1 MIMRKMLQSKPK
13 GSVLLLVAA
22 ALILLFLTGM
32 GIMSLGL
39 RSRLQAIRTASEIAA
54 RCAADA
60 GMTKAVFEMS
70 EKLKVKPWSD
80 SNLPDATNQ
89 ALPNCNMFF
98 SYTVVP
104 EGNDVYGVSAT
115 GDYGQTQRTVNST
128 LQLRGPFEFAI
139 FMQNTLNLMNGTT
152 VDGYNLDADDRPLQI
167 GTNSTAAG
175 AVNSK
180 LGVTING
187 DVVVGA
193 GGNPDVVI
201 NSKLEAVITGDTY
214 AAPEEWE
221 FDPVSVPAGLQALA
235 SQGTLVATTT
245 LVAPTKYDAI
255 ALPNGEVVTINGPV
269 VLYVI
274 GDVTLDNSAEIRI
287 VDPNTNP
294 DAFLVIYLGGN
305 FTCKNGGFINNMAQ
319 DATKCKIYGLDTCK
333 SIVFMTNTI
342 FFGAIYAP
350 SANVQLNNSVEY
362 YGSVVANSFMQS
374 VNADFHYDGALRNV
388 AVNDEAVRFV
398 VKHWSEL

>member
-1 MIMRKMLQSKPK
+1 MIRKKMLKSKPK
-13 GSVLLLVAA
+13 GAVRLLVAA
-22 ALILLFLTGM
+22 ALILLSLPVM

-80 SNLPDATNQ
+80 SNLPDAYNE

-104 EGNDVYGVSAT
+104 EGNDVYSVSAT

-139 FMQNTLNLMNGTT
+139 FMQNALDLMNGTT
-152 VDGYNLDADDRPLQI
+152 VDGYNFDADDGPLQI

-175 AVNSK
+175 AITSK

-201 NSKLEAVITGDTY
+201 DSKLEAVITGDTY
-214 AAPEEWE
+214 PAPEEWE
-221 FDPVSVPAGLQALA
+221 MDPVTVPGYLQALA
-235 SQGTLVATTT
+235 SQGALAATTT
-245 LVAPTKYDAI
+245 LVAPAKYDSVSVG
-255 ALPNGEVVTINGPV
+255 NGEIVTINGPV
-269 VLYVI
+269 VLYVT
-274 GDVTLDNSAEIRI
+274 GDITLDNSAEIRI

-294 DAFLVIYLGGN
+294 DAFLVIYLAGDI
-305 FTCKNGGFINNMAQ
+305 TCKNGGFMNNMAQ
-319 DATKCKIYGLDTCK
+319 DATKCKLYGLETCK
-333 SIVFMTNTI
+333 NIVFMTNTI
-342 FFGAIYAP
+342 FYGAIYAP
-350 SANVQLNNSVEY
+350 NADVQLNNSVEY
-362 YGSVVANSFMQS
+362 YGSVVANSFVQS
-374 VNADFHYDGALRNV
+374 VNADFHYDAVLRNV
-388 AVNDEAVRFV
+388 AVNDEAVKFI

>member
-1 MIMRKMLQSKPK
+1 MRKMLKSKPK

-22 ALILLFLTGM
+22 ALILLFVTGM

-98 SYTVVP
+98 SYTVIP
-104 EGNDVYGVSAT
+104 EGNDVYSVSAT
-115 GDYGQTQRTVNST
+115 GDYGQTQRTVNSA

-139 FMQNTLNLMNGTT
+139 FMQNALDLMNGTT
-152 VDGYNLDADDRPLQI
+152 VDGYNFDADDGPLQI

-187 DVVVGA
+187 DVVVGP

-201 NSKLEAVITGDTY
+201 DSKLEAVITGDTY
-214 AAPEEWE
+214 AAAEEWE
-221 FDPVSVPAGLQALA
+221 LDPVSDPAGLQAHA

-245 LVAPTKYDAI
+245 LVAPAKYDAI

-294 DAFLVIYLGGN
+294 DAYLVIYLGGN

-319 DATKCKIYGLDTCK
+319 NATKCKIYGLPTCK
-333 SIVFMTNTI
+333 SIIFMTNTI
-342 FFGAIYAP
+342 FFGAVYAP
-350 SANVQLNNSVEY
+350 NADVQLNNSVEY

-374 VNADFHYDGALRNV
+374 VNADFHYDASLRNV
-388 AVNDEAVRFV
+388 GVNDEAIRFV

>member
-1 MIMRKMLQSKPK
+1 MIMRKMLKSKPK
-13 GSVLLLVAA
+13 GSVL
-22 ALILLFLTGM
+22 ALIAVALIILFFTGT

-60 GMTKAVFEMS
+60 GMTKAVVEMND
-70 EKLKVKPWSD
+70 KIKVKPWSD

-98 SYTVVP
+98 SYSVVP
-104 EGNDVYGVSAT
+104 EGNDVYSVSAT
-115 GDYGQTQRTVNST
+115 GDYGQTQKTVNST

-139 FMQNTLNLMNGTT
+139 FMKNSLILKGGTT
-152 VDGYNLDADDRPLQI
+152 VDGYNFDADDGPLQI

-180 LGVTING
+180 IGVTIDG

-201 NSKLEAVITGDTY
+201 DSKAEAIITGDTY

-221 FDPVSVPAGLQALA
+221 LDPISVPAGLQALA
-235 SQGTLVATTT
+235 SQGVLIGGTT
-245 LVAPTKYDAI
+245 LSGPAKYDSI
-255 ALPNGEVVTINGPV
+255 NVGNSEIVTINGPV

-274 GDVTLDNSAEIRI
+274 GDIILDNSAEIRI

-294 DAFLVIYLGGN
+294 DASLTIYLGGN
-305 FTCKNGGFINNMAQ
+305 FECKNGGFINNLAQ
-319 DATKCKIYGLDTCK
+319 DTTKCKIYGLETCK
-333 SIVFMTNTI
+333 SIVFMTASI
-342 FFGAIYAP
+342 FYGAIYAP
-350 SANVQLNNSVEY
+350 NADVQLNNSVEY
-362 YGSVVANSFMQS
+362 HGSVVANSFIQN
-374 VNADFHYDGALRNV
+374 VGAGFHYDAALRNV

>member
-1 MIMRKMLQSKPK
+1 MIMRKMLKSKPK

-60 GMTKAVFEMS
+60 GMTKAVCEMN
-70 EKLKVKPWSD
+70 EKIKVKPWSD

-104 EGNDVYGVSAT
+104 EGNDAYSVSAT

-139 FMQNTLNLMNGTT
+139 FMQNTLILKGGTT
-152 VDGYNLDADDRPLQI
+152 VDGYNFDADDRPLQI

-175 AVNSK
+175 AITSK
-180 LGVTING
+180 IGVTING

-201 NSKLEAVITGDTY
+201 NSQTEAVITGDTY

-221 FDPVSVPAGLQALA
+221 LEPVTVPGYLQALA
-235 SQGTLVATTT
+235 SQGTLAAITT
-245 LVAPTKYDAI
+245 LVAPAKYDAI
-255 ALPNGEVVTINGPV
+255 ALGNGEIITINGPV

-274 GDVTLDNSAEIRI
+274 GDITLDNSAEIQI
-287 VDPNTNP
+287 VDANTNP

-305 FTCKNGGFINNMAQ
+305 LVCKNGGFINNLTQ
-319 DATKCKIYGLDTCK
+319 DTTKCKIYGLDTCT
-333 SIVFMTNTI
+333 SILFMTASV
-342 FFGAIYAP
+342 FYGAIYAP
-350 SANVQLNNSVEY
+350 NADVQLNNKVEY
-362 YGSVVANSFMQS
+362 YGAVVASSFIQN
-374 VNADFHYDGALRNV
+374 VDAGFHYDAALRDV